1 MQGGG
6 VISGFQRVEAKFCSV
21 RDSRIVI
28 LKLSITFNPL
38 NNLVFKHKTKS
49 RTAPKVFQNKLHKP
63 IHKYPTNFSKSNC
76 SIQSLCKKIPTNSD
90 KIEES
95 VTILKNFM
103 RKKFLGL
110 QNQISYC

>member
-6 VISGFQRVEAKFCSV
+6 VLSGFQRVEAKFCSA

-28 LKLSITFNPL
+28 LNLSITFNPL
-38 NNLVFKHKTKS
+38 NNLVLKHETKS
-49 RTAPKVFQNKLHKP
+49 RTAPEVFQNKLHKP
-63 IHKYPTNFSKSNC
+63 IHKYPTNFSKSHC
-76 SIQSLCKKIPTNSD
+76 SIQSLCKKIPTNSE

-103 RKKFLGL
+103 RKKFLEL
-110 QNQISYC
+110 ESLISYC